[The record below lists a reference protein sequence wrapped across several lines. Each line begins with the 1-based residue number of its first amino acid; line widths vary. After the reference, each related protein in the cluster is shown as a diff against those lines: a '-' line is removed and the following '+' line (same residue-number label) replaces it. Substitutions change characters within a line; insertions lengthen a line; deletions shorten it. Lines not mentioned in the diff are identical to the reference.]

1 VPPQLYG
8 DLKVTNPRNTLL
20 SWCARIASVAMLA
33 LIVFWVVSVG
43 GFSSSFIDLLA
54 RTPLSKVILFVG
66 VCSLIRLGLA
76 PGIATVA
83 VHLRGSAYMVDR
95 IINEG
100 LDAVIYAGVFVFLII
115 RPFMVQAFK
124 IPSESMLNTLLVG
137 DYIVANKAIYRYTN
151 PKVGD
156 IVVFRPPAWACTPD
170 QVNLQT
176 GEVNVDFIKRC
187 QGVPGDLVEVRNGT
201 LYRNGVAQK
210 EPYIRDRMNNDFKL
224 VKYRD
229 QTNDPA
235 WRKWLP
241 DCDPGLPAN
250 ESHRFLAPLWDQIAA
265 GTPNTRLEYWPLV
278 ITENGVNQDQSYTAV
293 PYHVSEDDSKLA
305 DRLHD
310 LPAERVPQGY
320 YLMMGDN
327 RNGSFDGRAWGLVPR
342 DDIIGRSEFI
352 WFPVSRWRVTR

>member
-1 VPPQLYG
+1 MPAA
-8 DLKVTNPRNTLL
+8 L
-20 SWCARIASVAMLA
+20 SWFARVATVVMFA

-54 RTPLSKVILFVG
+54 RTPLSKVVMFVA
-66 VCSLIRLGLA
+66 VCSVIRLAVA
-76 PGIATVA
+76 PSIASVA
-83 VHLRGSAYMVDR
+83 VHMRGNGYFVDR
-95 IINEG
+95 VINEM

-170 QVNLQT
+170 QVNQDT

-201 LYRNGVAQK
+201 LYRNGVAQQ

-224 VKYRD
+224 VKYRN
-229 QTNDPA
+229 QTDDPA
-235 WRKWLP
+235 WTSWLP
-241 DCDPGLPAN
+241 KADPGLPDS
-250 ESHRFLAPLWDQIAA
+250 ESHRYLSAIWNKIAQ

-278 ITENGVNQDQSYTAV
+278 ISENGVNQDQSYTAA
-293 PYHVSEDDSKLA
+293 PYHVNEDDTKLS
-305 DRLHD
+305 DHLRD
-310 LPAERVPQGY
+310 LPAAKVPPGY